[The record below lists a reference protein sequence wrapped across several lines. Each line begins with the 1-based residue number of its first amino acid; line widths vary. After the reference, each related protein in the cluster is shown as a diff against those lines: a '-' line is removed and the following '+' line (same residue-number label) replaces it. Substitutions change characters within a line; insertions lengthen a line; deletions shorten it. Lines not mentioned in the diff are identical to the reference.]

1 MGQIWVCLNLIHNLG
16 KYEKENMGQIWVAL
30 SQIGLA
36 GGVAEHTDQQSHTAM
51 YHHFYWQAGF
61 FNGHICSRLAL
72 ICAQFTSMLL
82 R

>member
-1 MGQIWVCLNLIHNLG
+1 
-16 KYEKENMGQIWVAL
+16 MGQIWVAL

-61 FNGHICSRLAL
+61 FQCSRLAL
-72 ICAQFTSMLL
+72 ICAQFT
-82 R
+82 